1 VFLLGSIARVR
12 CSCVVVLCSSL
23 GLFLFVVD
31 VVLCF
36 FFCIVW
42 LFMCLRFVLCSSFLC
57 MVVVLVLLLLNLFL
71 VIETVFVIDLLFDPS

>member
-1 VFLLGSIARVR
+1 
-12 CSCVVVLCSSL
+12 
-23 GLFLFVVD
+23 LFVCD
-31 VVLCF
+31 VVLCL
-36 FFCIVW
+36 FFCIAW